1 MEQLIN
7 RIRNYCIYNFIDVL
21 LLIFNLT
28 INKGNLW
35 YKYLIGLAL
44 AGIVLNTIGI
54 LLNLSIVK
62 KVKKLERR

>member
-35 YKYLIGLAL
+35 YGYLIGLAL